1 MASPLFFPISGS
13 CFLVQSILEGYW
25 GSPHGQLN
33 LMDRSHACNNIP
45 KSERGKVILSV
56 IVSQNKTLNS
66 GAEYLRAL

>member
-13 CFLVQSILEGYW
+13 RFLMQAILEGYW

-33 LMDRSHACNNIP
+33 HMDRSHTCNNIP
-45 KSERGKVILSV
+45 KSEREKVILPV
-56 IVSQNKTLNS
+56 IVSQNKTLSS